1 MPSSRER
8 PITTWVR
15 SSLSTLRSVL
25 KPVLMR
31 LAAAGRKMPP
41 ITGDGMSDSTAPA
54 FGMKPST
61 TNTTPAM
68 ITGTRVRVL
77 PSSVTLSSATFCG
90 YAVVVKPPISEEIAE
105 PAASPARQ

>member
-1 MPSSRER
+1 MTAWE
-8 PITTWVR
+8 R
-15 SSLSTLRSVL
+15 SSDSTLRSVL
-25 KPVLMR
+25 KPVLIR

-41 ITGDGMSDSTAPA
+41 ITGEGINDNTAPA
-54 FGMKPST
+54 FGMKPRT

-77 PSSVTLSSATFCG
+77 PSSVTLSNATFCG

-105 PAASPARQ
+105 PAASPAKP